1 MKMKKLTNW
10 RVDEL
15 ASPMYA
21 RVMAECEKGSAY
33 IVCVM
38 CGGIKDDP
46 KGTKRAN
53 QIVKAVNSH
62 DALVEALKS
71 IKLDCETYT
80 YNSSNDMTETDLYN
94 YAVEALKL
102 AEGSTK

>member
-62 DALVEALKS
+62 DALVEALSEAADIMESMGCPKR
-71 IKLDCETYT
+71 
-80 YNSSNDMTETDLYN
+80 
-94 YAVEALKL
+94 AVRSWRELVEKGSEA
-102 AEGSTK
+102 